1 MNVLLVWINDH
12 GFLRSGQ
19 VKNYGKE
26 R

>member
-1 MNVLLVWINDH
+1 MNVHLVWINDH